1 MGYWHSTWAV
11 LKAKRE
17 SMRKSLGHL
26 LNRQLSRGWGA
37 WLEMAQ
43 ERGEFMQKLRKGL
56 SYLVN
61 RKLAT
66 GFAGWAF
73 SVALHAASEPRPHV
87 SRFASPA
94 PS

>member
-1 MGYWHSTWAV
+1 
-11 LKAKRE
+11 
-17 SMRKSLGHL
+17 
-26 LNRQLSRGWGA
+26 
-37 WLEMAQ
+37 
-43 ERGEFMQKLRKGL
+43 MQKLRKGL

-73 SVALHAASEPRPHV
+73 VVAQCMQVKRAKANV